1 MSVASSFFFFFFI
14 SPLSL
19 QSTRKDME
27 AFLVPD
33 KWIRVR
39 PNSHR
44 DSAKTDDRPLEPHS
58 WFLYILSRCGG
69 KRQIVEEGKGKKKKH
84 LTFIP
89 LFLLNFLSF
98 RGKRDLRDDESP

>member
-1 MSVASSFFFFFFI
+1 MSAASSFFFFL

-19 QSTRKDME
+19 QSTKKDME

-44 DSAKTDDRPLEPHS
+44 DSAKTDDRPLEPHFS
-58 WFLYILSRCGG
+58 FACVVFHHGG
-69 KRQIVEEGKGKKKKH
+69 IGEMVYEVKGHDEGEEMAGKK
-84 LTFIP
+84 
-89 LFLLNFLSF
+89 
-98 RGKRDLRDDESP
+98 E

>member
-1 MSVASSFFFFFFI
+1 MSAASSFFFL

-19 QSTRKDME
+19 QSTKKDME

-44 DSAKTDDRPLEPHS
+44 DSVKTDDRPLKPHFS
-58 WFLYILSRCGG
+58 FVCVVFHHGEIGG
-69 KRQIVEEGKGKKKKH
+69 IVYGVKGHDEGEELAGKK
-84 LTFIP
+84 
-89 LFLLNFLSF
+89 
-98 RGKRDLRDDESP
+98 E